1 MAESG
6 GETSITV
13 NAPISMHM
21 LAFLLQRTIVPEKW
35 CDTIPCV
42 YAPMRRSSGP
52 GRSCGRRD
60 GAQVLA
66 ADEAEAEQGRE
77 LAALGQ
83 LSGRGDATGEQ
94 VVGVTANV
102 KPGISRQTSSNEL
115 SHFCDPGSYPI

>member
-35 CDTIPCV
+35 CDTIPYV
-42 YAPMRRSSGP
+42 YAPMRRSSGR
-52 GRSCGRRD
+52 GRPEAASGV
-60 GAQVLA
+60 AQALGVG
-66 ADEAEAEQGRE
+66 EAEAEQGHE

-83 LSGRGDATGEQ
+83 LPGRGDATGEL
-94 VVGVTANV
+94 VVGVSANV
-102 KPGISRQTSSNEL
+102 KREDIAVN
-115 SHFCDPGSYPI
+115 